1 MKLLSII
8 RSGFAYIRLQLYI
21 VSGANIKCTIRNHF
35 GKGVSLY
42 FDKDSTI
49 TFGTDIGLRDHVCV
63 SARSKAEIILGNNV
77 FLNNGCQIIAHE
89 RIILGDNV
97 RCGQNTMFFDHDYDY
112 KVLDGFSRKK
122 FKCSPIVVGSGTW
135 IGAGCIILR
144 GTKIGSNCVIGAG
157 TVLKGVIPDNTIV
170 VQKREN
176 ELRTLRN
183 D

>member
-1 MKLLSII
+1 MKIMSII
-8 RSGFAYIRLQLYI
+8 RSGTAYIRLQAHR
-21 VSGANIKCTIRNHF
+21 VSGANISCTRRNHF

-42 FDKDSTI
+42 LDKGSSI
-49 TFGTDIGLRDHVCV
+49 TFGKDIGLRDHVCV
-63 SARSKAEIILGNNV
+63 SARPKSEIVLGNKV

-89 RIILGDNV
+89 RIVLGDNV

-112 KVLDGFSRKK
+112 NALGGCSSKK
-122 FKCSPIVVGSGTW
+122 FKCSPIIVGSGTW

-176 ELRTLRN
+176 ELRTLREK
-183 D
+183 